1 MIEKYIML
9 FLGWAAYGLIHSAL
23 ATTKIK
29 IVLYKQLKLTVKSY
43 RIGYNILALLS
54 ILPLIYWGF
63 YQSDEVLYNSN
74 IYSRILSIILIL
86 IGLLIM
92 LLIMKKYFREM
103 SGLQEAKAG
112 VLFVDGLHKY
122 VRHPLYTGTFL
133 LLIGIFFYRPQINVL
148 ISVIT
153 IILYTIFAVG
163 WEEKKLL
170 ISLGEQYK
178 VYCKSTPRFI
188 PRFFAKRKII

>member
-1 MIEKYIML
+1 MVGKYIIL
-9 FLGWAAYGLIHSAL
+9 FLGWALYGLIHSAL
-23 ATTKIK
+23 ATTKVK
-29 IVLYKQLKLTVKSY
+29 AFLNKQFKLNDKSY
-43 RIGYNILALLS
+43 RLGYNLLALLS
-54 ILPLIYWGF
+54 ILPLVYWGF
-63 YQSDEVLYNSN
+63 SQSDKLMYASN
-74 IYSRILSIILIL
+74 IYSKIFSLIVIV

-92 LLIMKKYFREM
+92 AIIMKKYFREM
-103 SGLQEAKAG
+103 SGLQEANAG
-112 VLFVDGLHKY
+112 VLFVGGLHKY

-133 LLIGIFFYRPQINVL
+133 LIIGIFLYRPQINVL

-163 WEEKKLL
+163 WEERKLL
-170 ISLGEQYK
+170 ISLGDQYK

>member
-1 MIEKYIML
+1 MIVKYIFI
-9 FLGWAAYGLIHSAL
+9 FLGWAVYGLTHSAL
-23 ATTKIK
+23 ATTKVKVVIH
-29 IVLYKQLKLTVKSY
+29 KQFKFNDKSY
-43 RIGYNILALLS
+43 RLGYNLLALLS

-63 YQSDEVLYNSN
+63 YLSDEVMYEPN
-74 IYSRILSIILIL
+74 IYSKIFSIMVIV

-92 LLIMKKYFREM
+92 GLIMKKYFREM
-103 SGLQEAKAG
+103 SGLQEANAG
-112 VLFVDGLHKY
+112 VLFVDGLHQY

-133 LLIGIFFYRPQINVL
+133 LLIGIFLYRPQINVL

-163 WEEKKLL
+163 WEERKLL
-170 ISLGEQYK
+170 ISLGDQYK